1 MEGGKEASG
10 GDRLAGRVEN
20 AAERYVP
27 GDEPDTLVAAEH
39 WSRYRLASRLAK
51 GARVLDAGCGVGYGS
66 ALLAGSGATDVLGL
80 DLSEAAV
87 KEAQRTAPANARF
100 READLRAI
108 PEPDDSFD
116 LIACFEVIEH
126 LEEQEAVLDEL
137 TRVLAPGGILLVS
150 SPNRD
155 VYLAGNPHHV
165 RELTPDELLE
175 MLQPRFENVR
185 LLRQQAWT
193 ASAITDDEAFRA
205 EDPYAAVAGAEVAKV
220 EGEAPGRE
228 TFTLALATNGPL
240 PETGAE
246 VVLARATDLHAY
258 MEAIKAL
265 EARVSEAEA
274 TAVSASD
281 ERRAAIDE
289 RDLARREVEASELSI
304 AELQRN
310 LDRANAAITDITGS
324 LSWRLTAPLRR
335 LRGRR
340 VGPEVRQEIR
350 QEGRQGQE
358 EKPRQGPQLR
368 LRSRAVP
375 ATDRVGQAAGVDPR
389 HRCAHRG
396 PLRGSRRRR

>member
-1 MEGGKEASG
+1 MEGGREGSG

-51 GARVLDAGCGVGYGS
+51 GGRVLDAGCGVGYGS

-80 DLSEAAV
+80 DLSKTAV
-87 KEAQRTAPANARF
+87 AEAQRAAPANARF

-137 TRVLAPGGILLVS
+137 TRVLAPSGILLVS

-165 RELTPDELLE
+165 CELTPDELLG

-193 ASAITDDEAFRA
+193 ASAIMDDEAFRA
-205 EDPYAAVAGAEVAKV
+205 EDPDAAVAGAEVAKV
-220 EGEAPGRE
+220 EGETPGRE

-340 VGPEVRQEIR
+340 D
-350 QEGRQGQE
+350 
-358 EKPRQGPQLR
+358 
-368 LRSRAVP
+368 S
-375 ATDRVGQAAGVDPR
+375 
-389 HRCAHRG
+389 
-396 PLRGSRRRR
+396 